1 MTDDIE
7 QLLAFG
13 RIGLETGYY
22 EQARDYFE
30 RVLALDPSNREA
42 MKGLARVNEILS
54 RREAPGV
61 EVIQGEPVELPLK
74 PEIQP
79 TEQRAEPPTQR
90 FQKMIKRF
98 ARLFGTLAV
107 IGGLLFVVLYAV
119 VILTMEAGETKYPFL
134 LGFSIVGFFAALLF
148 GALWFACWALGKLW
162 K

>member
-1 MTDDIE
+1 MTDGIE

-30 RVLALDPSNREA
+30 QVLALDSSNREA

-54 RREAPGV
+54 RKEAAAF
-61 EVIQGEPVELPLK
+61 EVIQGEPVEPPPK

-79 TEQRAEPPTQR
+79 TEQKAEPPTQR
-90 FQKMIKRF
+90 FQEMIKRL

-107 IGGLLFVVLYAV
+107 IGGLLFVLLLPLG
-119 VILTMEAGETKYPFL
+119 ILIDADI
-134 LGFSIVGFFAALLF
+134 LGYLAIVGFYVALFL
-148 GALWFACWALGKLW
+148 GVLWFACWALGKLW